1 MCILAHPERW
11 SDSFGAWLKELVW
24 QNVKNIGKTILVRRA
39 YYGKEGGQVC
49 L

>member
-1 MCILAHPERW
+1 MGDIEQMLCILAHPERW

-24 QNVKNIGKTILVRRA
+24 QNVKNIGKEKEFFFQIL
-39 YYGKEGGQVC
+39 